1 MREITCCFTGHRNIP
16 EEARG
21 ELEARLDKAVRDL
34 AGEGISRFCAGGALG
49 FDTMAAQT
57 VLRLREELAH
67 IRLILILPCLTQV
80 RGWPERDAALY
91 EEIKERADG
100 VEYVSR
106 EYSRGCMQR
115 RNRRLVEE
123 SGVCVCYL
131 TQPSGGTAYT
141 VRLARAGNLRVIN
154 LAGDKNK
161 TGA

>member
-1 MREITCCFTGHRNIP
+1 
-16 EEARG
+16 
-21 ELEARLDKAVRDL
+21 
-34 AGEGISRFCAGGALG
+34 
-49 FDTMAAQT
+49 MAAQT

-67 IRLILILPCLTQV
+67 IRLILILPCLTQA
-80 RGWPERDAALY
+80 GSWPERDAALY
-91 EEIKERADG
+91 EEIKGRADG

-106 EYSRGCMQR
+106 ECSRGCMQR